1 MNDNE
6 LEFLELSI
14 HKRIKTRITREY
26 KELTNIYMND
36 KNDRQNNVSLIYD
49 DELKIYKITIIE
61 NLDDG
66 IKNVYIFTFDSNYP
80 FYSPKFQ
87 FNNEPYSH
95 YLKIPS
101 ERFSEH
107 LKKFTNKSCLCCS
120 SLICKNNWS
129 PAITFKMFIN
139 ELNRVKKYKR
149 NVVYKML
156 SDQIKNKYL
165 IDDIEIDAFL
175 FA

>member
-36 KNDRQNNVSLIYD
+36 KNHRQNNVSLIYD

-66 IKNVYIFTFDSNYP
+66 IKNVYI
-80 FYSPKFQ
+80 
-87 FNNEPYSH
+87 
-95 YLKIPS
+95 
-101 ERFSEH
+101 
-107 LKKFTNKSCLCCS
+107 
-120 SLICKNNWS
+120 
-129 PAITFKMFIN
+129 
-139 ELNRVKKYKR
+139 
-149 NVVYKML
+149 
-156 SDQIKNKYL
+156 
-165 IDDIEIDAFL
+165 
-175 FA
+175 